1 MSCSVLPLGRE
12 TRYSFERAADI
23 VQFYIEKEGTESQIM
38 TALTTNLLENPF
50 LTYSNITWY
59 HNGALVDAERVVGA
73 ASYQPGGRINVELT
87 IHNITAED
95 AGVYE
100 GTAFTYPYDVYS
112 IHSTCYSYFDVVDY
126 NLRLYPLQTV
136 YISFTVAFYGEDSW
150 G

>member
-1 MSCSVLPLGRE
+1 ME
-12 TRYSFERAADI
+12 
-23 VQFYIEKEGTESQIM
+23 
-38 TALTTNLLENPF
+38 ALTTNLVENPF

-73 ASYQPGGRINVELT
+73 ASYQPGVRIDVELT

-100 GTAFTYPYDVYS
+100 GTALTHTIQVYS
-112 IHSTCYSYFDVVDY
+112 IHSTCYNYFEVVFFD
-126 NLRLYPLQTV
+126 LGLHPLQTV